1 VHDEIPG
8 PVDDFL
14 DRCLRGERVDVA
26 AFLAE
31 HQELPAEERE
41 RVGKLAR
48 AFVDGGAAAAASG
61 AVDGKPPRERVGDF
75 RLLRKL
81 GEGGMG
87 VVWLA
92 EQVALRR
99 VAAVK
104 LLRPDAL
111 ASARGAARFQR
122 ESRTVAR
129 LRHPGIVPVLAAG
142 VDDGVP
148 WLAMEYVDG
157 RGLDELAADSVARGE
172 HVRPLDAVRWC
183 RDVARALACAHA
195 EGVVHRDVKPSNV
208 RVTSDGR
215 ALLLDFGLAR
225 AADEPRLSIDG
236 RFVGSPSYAAPE
248 QIDATLAAPEARGA
262 APEARGAADA
272 PPAGAPADGRCDV
285 YSLGVVLY
293 ELVAGRV
300 PFEGATTRE
309 VFQQILRREPKA
321 PRALDAAISRE
332 LEAVILCAL
341 EKEPARRYATAAAM
355 ADDLDALLE
364 MRPIRAR
371 PSSVASRVA
380 KWARREPAAA
390 LASAL
395 GVLLVVGGPL
405 AYAAFAKH
413 AADRLARE
421 HGQVVREQAEV
432 LRLADTVTLKRLAA
446 EARTLWP
453 QRPEV
458 AERMQ
463 QWLAAADEVLKN
475 EADHRAALERWQREA
490 TDAARAGDTTL
501 TWRIETSQE
510 LLEES
515 TRLKKTVEDV
525 TKRRAVANS
534 IRHDTLEAHEPEWE
548 EAIDAIATASKY
560 DGLEIAPQISLVP
573 LGSDPE
579 SGLQEFWMPETGE
592 RPVRDAKSGRWAI
605 AEATGLVLVLIPGGT
620 VTMGDLEA
628 AASAALEKDAKR
640 YVNRDDLPVNRVTLA
655 PFLVSKYELTQ
666 GQWERLGAVNASFYR
681 SSPVYTR
688 DRFDLRC
695 PVDSVAWSVVVD
707 VLHRV
712 GLVLPTEAQWE
723 YAARAGTTTS
733 WWTGATAGSIEG
745 AGNVFDRSL
754 AYELKDLATTDP
766 EPFDDGYPAV
776 APVGRF
782 RPNLFG
788 LHDTIGN
795 VEEWCRDVAVT
806 YAQPTTGDDGLRT
819 PLPDGETFEYI
830 VRGGA
835 FNSRA
840 RQVMSCARQE
850 AMEPGFRNIGI
861 RPARRIEK

>member
-1 VHDEIPG
+1 VHDESCG

-48 AFVDGGAAAAASG
+48 AFVDGGAAAATRGVGG
-61 AVDGKPPRERVGDF
+61 ADAADLKPPRERVGDF
-75 RLLRKL
+75 RLLRRL

-111 ASARGAARFQR
+111 ASARGAERFQR

-157 RGLDELAADSVARGE
+157 RGLDEIAADATARGE

-225 AADEPRLSIDG
+225 AADEPRISVDG

-248 QIDATLAAPEARGA
+248 QIDATFAAPAAHGA
-262 APEARGAADA
+262 AAAT
-272 PPAGAPADGRCDV
+272 PAGAPADGRCDV

-332 LEAVILCAL
+332 LEAVILHAL

-371 PSSVASRVA
+371 PSSVGQRIV

-421 HGQVVREQAEV
+421 HDQVVREQAEV
-432 LRLADTVTLKRLAA
+432 LRLADTVTLKHLAA

-453 QRPEV
+453 QRKEV
-458 AERMQ
+458 APRLR
-463 QWLAAADEVLKN
+463 QWLAAAGDVLEN
-475 EADHRAALERWQREA
+475 EPGHQAALERWEQE
-490 TDAARAGDTTL
+490 ARAAKGADDTTL
-501 TWRIETSQE
+501 IWRIETSKE
-510 LLEES
+510 LLQES
-515 TRLKKTVEDV
+515 ARLRATAADV
-525 TKRRAVANS
+525 TRRLAVATS
-534 IRHDTLEAHEPEWE
+534 IDHETVDAFEKEWD
-548 EAIDAIATASKY
+548 AAIAAVADSPKY
-560 DGLEIAPQISLVP
+560 DGLELAPQVGLVP
-573 LGSDPE
+573 LGADPD
-579 SGLQEFWMPETGE
+579 SGLEEFWMPESGE
-592 RPVRDAKSGRWAI
+592 RPVRDEKSGRWSI
-605 AEATGLVLVLIPGGT
+605 AEATGIVLVLIPGGT
-620 VTMGDLEA
+620 FTMGDLEA

-640 YVNRDDLPVNRVTLA
+640 FVNSDDLPANRVTLA
-655 PFLVSKYELTQ
+655 PFLLSKYELTQ
-666 GQWERLGAVNASFYR
+666 GQWERLGGVNTSYYR
-681 SSPVYTR
+681 SSPVYDR

-695 PVDSVAWSVVVD
+695 PVDSVAWSVAVE

-712 GLVLPTEAQWE
+712 DFVLPTEAQWE
-723 YAARAGTTTS
+723 YAARAGTTTLF
-733 WWTGATAGSIEG
+733 WWGDDAGAAATHAWFDANAGG
-745 AGNVFDRSL
+745 GTHPVGLTPPNKFGLYDMAGNVWQWTQDCYAES
-754 AYELKDLATTDP
+754 Y
-766 EPFDDGYPAV
+766 GG
-776 APVGRF
+776 APVDGS
-782 RPNLFG
+782 
-788 LHDTIGN
+788 
-795 VEEWCRDVAVT
+795 A
-806 YAQPTTGDDGLRT
+806 ATGKADCLRS
-819 PLPDGETFEYI
+819 D
-830 VRGGA
+830 RGGSWFYPVWLLRSA
-835 FNSRA
+835 TRERNPKEYRDL
-840 RQVMSCARQE
+840 VM
-850 AMEPGFRNIGI
+850 GFRVAKSLPQPIGT
-861 RPARRIEK
+861 

>member
-1 VHDEIPG
+1 MHDEIPG
-8 PVDDFL
+8 PVDAFL

-26 AFLAE
+26 AFLAD
-31 HQELPAEERE
+31 HPELDAEERE
-41 RVGKLAR
+41 RVAKLAR
-48 AFVDGGAAAAASG
+48 AFLDGATAAAAGPREA
-61 AVDGKPPRERVGDF
+61 PPRERIGDF

-92 EQVALRR
+92 EQESLRR
-99 VAAVK
+99 VVAVK
-104 LLRPDAL
+104 LLCSHAL
-111 ASARGAARFQR
+111 GSPRAADRFQR

-129 LRHPGIVPVLAAG
+129 LHHPGIVPVLAAG

-148 WLAMEYVDG
+148 YLAMEYVDG
-157 RGLDELAADSVARGE
+157 CGLDEIAAGAVARGE
-172 HVRPLDAVRWC
+172 RVRTLDAVRWC

-195 EGVVHRDVKPSNV
+195 EGVVHRDVKPSNI
-208 RVTSDGR
+208 RVPSDGR

-225 AADEPRLSIDG
+225 AADEPRLSVDG
-236 RFVGSPSYAAPE
+236 QFVGSPSYAAPE
-248 QIDATLAAPEARGA
+248 QIEPAPASGA
-262 APEARGAADA
+262 GADA
-272 PPAGAPADGRCDV
+272 RPDGRVDV

-300 PFEGATTRE
+300 PFEGASTRE
-309 VFQQILRREPKA
+309 VFHQILHREPKA
-321 PRALDAAISRE
+321 PRAVRADVSRE

-413 AADRLARE
+413 ASDRLARE
-421 HGQVVREQAEV
+421 HGEVVREQAEV

-453 QRPEV
+453 QRAEV
-458 AERMQ
+458 APRLR
-463 QWLAAADEVLKN
+463 QWLAAAGAVLEN
-475 EADHRAALERWQREA
+475 EADHRAALERWEQEA
-490 TDAARAGDTTL
+490 RDAKRADDTTL
-501 TWRIETSQE
+501 TWRIETSRE
-510 LLEES
+510 LLQES
-515 TRLKKTVEDV
+515 ARLRATVADV
-525 TKRRAVANS
+525 TKRLAVATS
-534 IRHDTLEAHEPEWE
+534 IGHDTV
-548 EAIDAIATASKY
+548 DAFEKAWDTSIAAVADSPKY
-560 DGLEIAPQISLVP
+560 GGLEIAPQVGLVP
-573 LGSDPE
+573 LGPDPE
-579 SGLQEFWMPETGE
+579 SGLQEFWMPESGE
-592 RPVRDAKSGRWAI
+592 RPVRDEKSGRWAI
-605 AEATGLVLVLIPGGT
+605 GEATGLVLVLIPGGT
-620 VTMGDLEA
+620 FTMGDLEA

-640 YVNRDDLPVNRVTLA
+640 YVNQDDLPVNRVTLA
-655 PFLVSKYELTQ
+655 PFFLAKYELSQ
-666 GQWERLGAVNASFYR
+666 GQWERLGGVNASFYR
-681 SSPVYTR
+681 SSPVYDR

-695 PVDSVAWSVVVD
+695 PVDSVAWSVAVD

-723 YAARAGTTTS
+723 YAARAGTTTP
-733 WWTGATAGSIEG
+733 WWTGATAESIVG
-745 AGNVFDRSL
+745 ACNIFDRSL
-754 AYELKDLATTDP
+754 ARELKDAATASS
-766 EPFDDGYPAV
+766 EPFDDGYAAV

-782 RPNLFG
+782 RPNPFG

-795 VEEWCRDVAVT
+795 VQEWCRDQATT
-806 YAQPTTGDDGLRT
+806 YAQPTSGDDGLRT
-819 PLPDGETFEYI
+819 PLPDGEAPEYI
-830 VRGGA
+830 ARGGG

-840 RQVMSCARQE
+840 RGVTSYAR
-850 AMEPGFRNIGI
+850 ASAVDPGYRNIGI
-861 RPARRIEK
+861 RAARRIE

>member
-1 VHDEIPG
+1 VLEDRGTPVSGGRPRVPDESCG

-14 DRCLRGERVDVA
+14 DRCLRGERVDAV
-26 AFLAE
+26 AFLAQ
-31 HQELPAEERE
+31 HPELPPGERDLVL
-41 RVGKLAR
+41 RIACVLLDGATAAVG
-48 AFVDGGAAAAASG
+48 VGAA
-61 AVDGKPPRERVGDF
+61 DEKPPRERVGDF

-92 EQVALRR
+92 EQLSLRR
-99 VAAVK
+99 VVAVK
-104 LLRPDAL
+104 LLRPSAL
-111 ASARGAARFQR
+111 ASARGAERFQR

-148 WLAMEYVDG
+148 WLAMEYLDG
-157 RGLDELAADSVARGE
+157 RSLDEVAADAAARRE
-172 HVRPLDAVRWC
+172 RVRPLDAVRWC

-195 EGVVHRDVKPSNV
+195 EGIVHRDVKPSNV

-225 AADEPRLSIDG
+225 SADEPRLSVEG
-236 RFVGSPSYAAPE
+236 HFVGSPSYAAPE
-248 QIDATLAAPEARGA
+248 QIDATF
-262 APEARGAADA
+262 D
-272 PPAGAPADGRCDV
+272 APADGRCDV

-293 ELVAGRV
+293 ELVVGRV
-300 PFEGATTRE
+300 PFEGRSTRE
-309 VFQQILRREPKA
+309 VFQQILHREPTA
-321 PRALDAAISRE
+321 PRTLDAAISRE
-332 LEAVILCAL
+332 LEAVILHAL

-413 AADRLARE
+413 ASDRLARE
-421 HGQVVREQAEV
+421 HGVVVREQAEV
-432 LRLADTVTLKRLAA
+432 LRLADTVTLKHLAA
-446 EARTLWP
+446 EARMLWP
-453 QRPEV
+453 QRKEV
-458 AERMQ
+458 APRLR
-463 QWLAAADEVLKN
+463 QWLAAAGDVLQN
-475 EADHRAALERWQREA
+475 ETDHRAALERWEQE
-490 TDAARAGDTTL
+490 ARAAKGADDTTL
-501 TWRIETSQE
+501 TWRIETSKE
-510 LLEES
+510 LLLES
-515 TRLKKTVEDV
+515 ARLRATAADV
-525 TKRRAVANS
+525 TRRLAAATSIDHDTVDAFEMEWDAAIAAVADS
-534 IRHDTLEAHEPEWE
+534 T
-548 EAIDAIATASKY
+548 KY
-560 DGLEIAPQISLVP
+560 GGLELAPQVGLVP
-573 LGSDPE
+573 LGADPE
-579 SGLQEFWMPETGE
+579 SGLEEFWMPESGE
-592 RPVRDAKSGRWAI
+592 RPVREEKSGRWAI

-620 VTMGDLEA
+620 FTMGDLEA

-640 YVNRDDLPVNRVTLA
+640 YVNEDDLPTNRVTLA
-655 PFLVSKYELTQ
+655 PFFLAKYELSQ
-666 GQWERLGAVNASFYR
+666 GQWERLGGVNASFYR
-681 SSPVYTR
+681 SSAVYHR

-695 PVDSVAWSVVVD
+695 PVDSVAWSAAVD

-723 YAARAGTTTS
+723 YAARAGTTTP
-733 WWTGATAGSIEG
+733 WWTGATAESIVG
-745 AGNVFDRSL
+745 ACNVFDRSL
-754 AYELKDLATTDP
+754 ARELKDAATASS

-782 RPNLFG
+782 RPNPLG

-795 VEEWCRDVAVT
+795 VQEWCRDRATT

-819 PLPDGETFEYI
+819 PLPDGEAPEYI
-830 VRGGA
+830 ARGGA

-840 RQVMSCARQE
+840 RAVTSYTRAS
-850 AMEPGFRNIGI
+850 AIDPGFRNIGL
-861 RPARRIEK
+861 RAARRIER